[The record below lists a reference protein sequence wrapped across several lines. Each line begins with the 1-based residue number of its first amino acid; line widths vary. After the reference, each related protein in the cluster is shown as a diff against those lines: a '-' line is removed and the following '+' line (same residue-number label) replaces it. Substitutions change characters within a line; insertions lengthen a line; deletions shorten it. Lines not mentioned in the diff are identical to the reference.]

1 MYQAHPPPTGR
12 CWFTHS
18 LVPFSPWH
26 TDYSHSH
33 SDPQTTS
40 IITQTHRHRL
50 HQFLYIFTDYS
61 TLTNTHLLPL
71 YSHRHTDYSHSPQTH
86 RLFPFSLRHTDYS
99 HSHSDT
105 KTSLILTQT
114 TLIPLRNTDYSHSHS
129 HTHTDWQIPH
139 SYIQTSLILSQT
151 HRLLSFSHRHTANSQ
166 SILIYKLLYQAHPPP
181 TGRCWLIHRLLSF
194 HSDTKTTAILTQAY
208 RLLPFSLR
216 HIDYSH
222 SLTVTQTFLIFI
234 QTHRLLSSS
243 FKHTDYSH
251 STLTHR
257 LLPFSLRQILYSY
270 SHTVTRTTL
279 IPIRHTDSYCILTS
293 LRHSDHTN
301 SHSVLQITH
310 SQVLQL

>member
-1 MYQAHPPPTGR
+1 MYT
-12 CWFTHS
+12 
-18 LVPFSPWH
+18 H
-26 TDYSHSH
+26 TDTK
-33 SDPQTTS
+33 TTL
-40 IITQTHRHRL
+40 I
-50 HQFLYIFTDYS
+50 
-61 TLTNTHLLPL
+61 P
-71 YSHRHTDYSHSPQTH
+71 
-86 RLFPFSLRHTDYS
+86 LRHTDYS
-99 HSHSDT
+99 YSHSDT
-105 KTSLILTQT
+105 QTTPILTQT
-114 TLIPLRNTDYSHSHS
+114 QKLLSFSHRLLSFHS
-129 HTHTDWQIPH
+129 ETQTTPILTHTHTDWQIPH

-151 HRLLSFSHRHTANSQ
+151 HRLLSFSHRHTVNSQ

-270 SHTVTRTTL
+270 SHIVTRTTL
-279 IPIRHTDSYCILTS
+279 IPIRHTDAYCILTS